1 MSYFTHF
8 PSIGYTVDED
18 KAKLIKAKNILVRA
32 KFSDYVK
39 TNNSI
44 LLPYRIKEGERPDT
58 IAATA
63 YGRAD
68 LHWIIL
74 LFNEIINPYHEW
86 PLVQSDFDSMISLL
100 YAGTTLYV
108 RDDSVQYEKGAVTN
122 KIPFFEKDSKIYQNG
137 VSATVISYNSTF
149 GQLIVDDIQGGEF
162 EISTADEQGTKLGAG
177 ITQTN
182 SLGNSI
188 TAIITKKELTPYS
201 VHHFEDENGNWLD
214 PRSKFVPT
222 VGATNGV
229 SYRPYPG
236 IPKSLINL
244 YSDPV
249 IDQQGNPTQEA
260 TIVASQVVTNMDYEY
275 AKNEEKTEIKILRPA
290 FLDDVLKQFGDLFK
304 TK

>member
-8 PSIGYTVDED
+8 PSIGYTVDEN

-39 TNNSI
+39 ANNSI
-44 LLPYRIKEGERPDT
+44 LLSYRIREGERPDT

-74 LFNEIINPYHEW
+74 LFNEIINPYHDW
-86 PLVQSDFDSMISLL
+86 PLEQNDFDAMISLL
-100 YAGTTLYV
+100 YPGTVLYV
-108 RDDSVQYEKGAVTN
+108 RDDSVQYEKGSVTTN
-122 KIPFFEKDSKIYQNG
+122 IPFFEQGSKIYQNN
-137 VSATVISYNSTF
+137 VSATVVSYNSTF
-149 GQLIVDDIQGGEF
+149 GQLIVDDIEGGEF
-162 EISTADEQGTKLGAG
+162 QVSTTDAQGVKLGVE
-177 ITQTN
+177 INQTN

-188 TAIITKKELTPYS
+188 TALVTKKELTPYA
-201 VHHFEDENGNWLD
+201 VHHFQDENGDWLD
-214 PRSKFVPT
+214 PRTRFIPT

-229 SYRPYPG
+229 SYRPYQD

-244 YSDPV
+244 YSDPTV
-249 IDQQGNPTQEA
+249 DASGNPTQES
-260 TIVASQVVTNMDYEY
+260 IVVASKVITNMDYEY
-275 AKNEEKTEIKILRPA
+275 NKNEAKREIKILRPA

-304 TK
+304 AR